1 MSPDFIKFGENI
13 PRNMRRP
20 LIVLLAAVLSLS
32 SCGILTS
39 TSFDTAT
46 LASAAGTAMTALTI
60 SDEQI
65 AQLSAQSVAYMDS
78 VNTVERGA
86 YDQRLRKLMGKVTS
100 IDGIPIN
107 LKVYKT
113 PEVNAFACGDGS
125 IRVYSG
131 LMDVMDDSELMAV
144 IGHEIGHV
152 IHKDTKNAMKK
163 TYMAYAARIALG
175 STGSVLGQLSTSVL
189 GDIAQSY
196 LNAQYSQ
203 KQEFAADENGFRFT
217 IEQGYSPYSM
227 YNSLVKLMKINGEA
241 GSKPSGAMAAFSS
254 HPATEERASRMKAAA
269 DAYKK

>member
-1 MSPDFIKFGENI
+1 MKRLFIAL
-13 PRNMRRP
+13 M
-20 LIVLLAAVLSLS
+20 LSATMLS
-32 SCGILTS
+32 GCGILSS
-39 TSFDTAT
+39 TSFDPSA

-78 VNTVERGA
+78 VNTVDKGT
-86 YDQRLRKLMGKVTS
+86 YDARLRKLMKNVKS

-107 LKVYKT
+107 LKVYRTK
-113 PEVNAFACGDGS
+113 EVNAFACGDGS

-152 IHKDTKNAMKK
+152 RHKDTKNAMKK
-163 TYMAYAARIALG
+163 TYMAYAARMALG
-175 STGSVLGQLSTSVL
+175 STGSVLGSLSTSVL

-203 KQEFAADENGFRFT
+203 KQEFAADENGFAFA

-227 YNSLVKLMKINGEA
+227 YNSLVKLMKLND
-241 GSKPSGAMAAFSS
+241 GSSTAKASGAQQAFSS
-254 HPATEERASRMKAAA
+254 HPATEERAARMKAAA
-269 DAYKK
+269 DAYGK

>member
-1 MSPDFIKFGENI
+1 MKRHFLAFI
-13 PRNMRRP
+13 
-20 LIVLLAAVLSLS
+20 AAVSMLS
-32 SCGILTS
+32 SCGILTGS
-39 TSFDTAT
+39 GLDAAS
-46 LASAAGTAMTALTI
+46 LANAASTAMTALTI

-78 VNTVERGA
+78 VNTVDKGS
-86 YDQRLRKLMGKVTS
+86 YDARLRKLMSKVKS

-113 PEVNAFACGDGS
+113 NEVNAFACGDGS

-144 IGHEIGHV
+144 IGHEMGHV
-152 IHKDTKNAMKK
+152 RHKDTKNAMKK
-163 TYMAYAARIALG
+163 TYMAYAARMALG

-203 KQEFAADENGFRFT
+203 KQEFAADENGFLFT

-227 YNSLVKLMKINGEA
+227 YNSLVKLMQLSQKASKSSAASNGIA
-241 GSKPSGAMAAFSS
+241 QAFSS
-254 HPATEERASRMKAAA
+254 HPATEERAARMKAAA
-269 DAYKK
+269 EAYGK